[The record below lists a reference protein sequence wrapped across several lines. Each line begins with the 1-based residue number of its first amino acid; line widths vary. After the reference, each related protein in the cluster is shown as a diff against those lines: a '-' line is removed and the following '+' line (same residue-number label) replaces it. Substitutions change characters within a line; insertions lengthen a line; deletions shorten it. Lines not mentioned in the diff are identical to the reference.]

1 MSWKDILKNLT
12 EYEEAVAEEFAEDE
26 DMEKPKHK
34 IPDIDDGMANLD
46 WMNDYIRKPKTAG
59 QKTFIARAKKN
70 LDEEKRNR

>member
-1 MSWKDILKNLT
+1 MKTWRNL
-12 EYEEAVAEEFAEDE
+12 
-26 DMEKPKHK
+26 K